1 MATSRRFHPGMAVI
15 DPNDN
20 CVVIR
25 VVYDGAPMAGK
36 TTSVAKLGRGFGA
49 NVYSPAD
56 YNGRTL
62 YFDWLDYTGG
72 LFEGRRI
79 RCQIVSVPGQ
89 AKLAPRRRRLL
100 RSADV
105 VVFVG
110 DSSPA
115 GFKSDRK
122 YLGALRGTLD
132 EVSGPPIGIV
142 FQANK
147 RDLADAIPL
156 DQLRSMLDE
165 LELRSAV
172 VESVATEGTG
182 IREAFVFAVRLALD
196 RIREL
201 MNTDS
206 LTTGRPQVNNAT
218 ELLQELRQAEPDAQD
233 LDSTIAS
240 SGLDDTLHHAVQLP
254 GSLASQALQEAMQ
267 TSVEPTSAG
276 KSRQGDTPAVPDE
289 KVASGL
295 VWPPVDGRTILLEI
309 AQSEVTVSRAKDGAW
324 RGNVGNRWSLQ
335 SAQTAVFSEVD
346 AGRAELVQWAR
357 LHAANGKSISKH
369 RCIVLAS
376 DGHGQFRL
384 WQLVRNERSLR
395 ARIEI
400 ALKRDAAA
408 IVEALLSSARTF
420 LEMAERLAALTCELP
435 LTLDTI
441 APATSGPIYIGHLP
455 SPSAAL
461 TARSWTAAQATDAL
475 ISQLEFA
482 QPTLR
487 ARRNDLLAEFARL
500 ARDPELPKRN
510 ELRLLQRLAT
520 LIGD

>member
-1 MATSRRFHPGMAVI
+1 MAVI

-36 TTSVAKLGRGFGA
+36 TTSVATLGRGFGA
-49 NVYSPAD
+49 DVYSPAD

-89 AKLAPRRRRLL
+89 ATLAPRRQRLL

-115 GFKSDRK
+115 GFEADRD
-122 YLGALRGTLD
+122 YLSGLRGVLD

-147 RDLADAIPL
+147 RDLADATPL

-165 LELRSAV
+165 MELRSAI

-182 IREAFVFAVRLALD
+182 IRETFVFAVRLALD

-201 MNTDS
+201 MDTDS
-206 LTTGRPQVNNAT
+206 LTTTRPQINSAA
-218 ELLQELRQAEPDAQD
+218 ELLQELREAEPGAQD
-233 LDSTIAS
+233 LDLAIAS
-240 SGLDDTLHHAVQLP
+240 NGLDETKLRT

-267 TSVEPTSAG
+267 PDVGG
-276 KSRQGDTPAVPDE
+276 KSLDAETPAVPTD

-295 VWPPVDGRTILLEI
+295 VWPPVDGRTILHEM
-309 AQSEVTVSRAKDGAW
+309 AQAPVKLSRAHDGGW
-324 RGNVGNRWSLQ
+324 RGVVGTRWSLH
-335 SAQTAVFSEVD
+335 SAKAAVFAQAD

-357 LHAANGKSISKH
+357 MHVTNGKFISKH
-369 RCIVLAS
+369 RCLVLAN
-376 DGHGQFRL
+376 DGQGHFRL
-384 WQLVRNERSLR
+384 WQLVRREASLR
-395 ARIEI
+395 ARIES
-400 ALKRDAAA
+400 ALKKDAAA
-408 IVEALLSSARTF
+408 IADALLTSARMF
-420 LEMAERLAALTCELP
+420 LAMAERLATTSYDMP
-435 LTLDTI
+435 LTLDTV
-441 APATSGPIYIGHLP
+441 AAGSSGPVYVGHLP
-455 SPSAAL
+455 SPA
-461 TARSWTAAQATDAL
+461 TVQPARSWSADQASDAMIAEL
-475 ISQLEFA
+475 RFA

-487 ARRNDLLAEFARL
+487 AHRPDLLAELSRL
-500 ARDPELPKRN
+500 TSDPDACSPAERH
-510 ELRLLQRLAT
+510 LLQQLTAA
-520 LIGD
+520 L